1 MIVACY
7 GLLRLSEIET
17 LLFEDMTFE
26 AAAVFI
32 KIRRKKQSGVSKKAI
47 FAIDNETCV
56 QILTQYI
63 VLFPEAQRV
72 GRFLRYFQDEKSTN
86 RPVGKNKIAEYPKRV
101 ATFLGL
107 SPEGFTGHCWRR
119 TTATI
124 LSETDIPLIQ
134 FKNAGGWHSDSVCQG
149 YVQESKREKLQ
160 ISSRISLCEDN
171 PISPQKRSR
180 ENEPLPVNAGTTI
193 YVDMSHSSGCTFQYF
208 TPNHLITYQK

>member
-1 MIVACY
+1 MFIACTKVFY
-7 GLLRLSEIET
+7 PNLSK
-17 LLFEDMTFE
+17 LQQ
-26 AAAVFI
+26 
-32 KIRRKKQSGVSKKAI
+32 K
-47 FAIDNETCV
+47 TCV

-149 YVQESKREKLQ
+149 YVQESKRQNCRSLQ
-160 ISSRISLCEDN
+160 ESLYAKIIRLVIEAVRTN
-171 PISPQKRSR
+171 PCLSIQGLRSMLICPIAQGVR
-180 ENEPLPVNAGTTI
+180 FSIL
-193 YVDMSHSSGCTFQYF
+193 
-208 TPNHLITYQK
+208 HLII